1 MHHAPA
7 APGCGQAAGLPGTV
21 WQRVPVPEVRVCA
34 GAAAELREAAQGVL
48 PGMQGALRQHGAVY
62 DERHGR
68 ADLS

>member
-1 MHHAPA
+1 M
-7 APGCGQAAGLPGTV
+7 
-21 WQRVPVPEVRVCA
+21 RVCA